1 LATSAMGGVFIGK
14 EGDMP
19 LKPPKYVDT
28 VRKPIYWQY
37 ANLTDPDFE
46 HKKPIFCGIMEERKL
61 RRLAPTANLRPPVNG
76 KVVLMC
82 IHRTRSPPPS
92 WRRGQRRRDEILR
105 IVDWLCDKLASKL
118 CALALDPVRVRP
130 CDFPWDPYG
139 AALRLFQYSPGSGN
153 CVTTAMSILM
163 FE

>member
-1 LATSAMGGVFIGK
+1 MMAPAGGERPAKTGLWPAPLWLSLAWGFAEATLFFI
-14 EGDMP
+14 
-19 LKPPKYVDT
+19 V
-28 VRKPIYWQY
+28 
-37 ANLTDPDFE
+37 PD
-46 HKKPIFCGIMEERKL
+46 
-61 RRLAPTANLRPPVNG
+61 
-76 KVVLMC
+76 VVLGWE
-82 IHRTRSPPPS
+82 SLGG

-139 AALRLFQYSPGSGN
+139 AALSLFQYSPGSGN